1 MVSGMGQFL
10 RNMPEAIKIL
20 YILRLLGD
28 TIEVKELHKLVDRL
42 AKIGVCCKE
51 YRFAHYPWGPYSRDL
66 EVDLDILRSS
76 GLISIING
84 SYVRRIALSERGLGV
99 AGNLERFLDSDFRS
113 KVETVVRNMKRI
125 K

>member
-1 MVSGMGQFL
+1 MGQFL

-42 AKIGVCCKE
+42 AKIGICCKE

-76 GLISIING
+76 GLISIVNG
-84 SYVRRIALSERGLGV
+84 GDVRRIALSEKGSEV
-99 AGNLERFLDSDFRS
+99 AGNLERFLDSDLRS
-113 KVETVVRNMKRI
+113 KVETVVRNMKWI

>member
-1 MVSGMGQFL
+1 MGQFL

-28 TIEVKELHKLVDRL
+28 TIEVKELHMLVDRL
-42 AKIGVCCKE
+42 AEIGVCCEE

-84 SYVRRIALSERGLGV
+84 SDVRRIALSEKGLGV